1 MWDMLR
7 RPQGRRRR
15 AMSQDLTADEANQKA
30 TELFGAGSAV
40 EAKADG
46 FLVWCA
52 PQPNASGAP
61 EGMSLP
67 RRELIGRGASRR
79 EALESARRA
88 LKK

>member
-1 MWDMLR
+1 MWGR
-7 RPQGRRRR
+7 AAPTTRPT
-15 AMSQDLTADEANQKA
+15 MSDDLTADEANQQA
-30 TELFGAGSAV
+30 IELFGPGSAV

-46 FLVWCA
+46 FLVFRA

-67 RRELIGRGASRR
+67 RRELIGRGGSRR

>member
-1 MWDMLR
+1 MNE
-7 RPQGRRRR
+7 
-15 AMSQDLTADEANQKA
+15 DLTAEEANRTA
-30 TELFGAGSAV
+30 EELFGADTVV

-46 FLVWCA
+46 FLVWRA

-67 RRELIGRGASRR
+67 RRELIGRGATRR

-88 LKK
+88 LHK

>member
-1 MWDMLR
+1 MTD
-7 RPQGRRRR
+7 
-15 AMSQDLTADEANQKA
+15 DLTAEEANQQA
-30 TELFGAGSAV
+30 IALFGAGSAV

-46 FLVWCA
+46 FLVWRA

-67 RRELIGRGASRR
+67 RRELIGRGDTRR

>member
-1 MWDMLR
+1 MTLSD
-7 RPQGRRRR
+7 
-15 AMSQDLTADEANQKA
+15 DLTADEANQKA
-30 TELFGAGSAV
+30 TELFGPGSAV

-46 FLVWCA
+46 FLVWRA

-67 RRELIGRGASRR
+67 RRELIGRGTSRR